1 MTKLINTAVDTVQR
15 DLIDELEEIED
26 LHDKKITINIS
37 DNEKIKVND
46 QFVLMFVSNFQ
57 RLMEILTH
65 RELKVLL
72 ALVKFSEYKNVF
84 KVTQK
89 ALEKETGIKQSNI
102 SIILNKLK
110 DKNFILED
118 EENGVEYINPFL
130 FLKGS
135 IKEFKKSDLY
145 KQLYNA
151 DFNNIKNP
159 F

>member
-37 DNEKIKVND
+37 ENEKIKVND